1 MIVLCLIQN
10 DCIWGGRYLKVCFGY
25 LENHFRG
32 TSHLLVM
39 NASDLLPGCEKRMCV
54 LGSTAESGEMG
65 QWGMSCF
72 LQLRGNH
79 TKHLLE
85 NIKEREW
92 SKRSIHP
99 VVEAAKPERPSQ
111 RPETGVQSH
120 HNTSVSLPATRQS
133 APELPRGPQTQPS
146 THPLIAG
153 YHELSTSNSLLIV
166 TYSVPKMMSPAS

>member
-1 MIVLCLIQN
+1 MCTAFASPISMP
-10 DCIWGGRYLKVCFGY
+10 
-25 LENHFRG
+25 EN
-32 TSHLLVM
+32 V
-39 NASDLLPGCEKRMCV
+39 CV

-111 RPETGVQSH
+111 RPEAGVQSH